1 MQQVVGDG
9 LKGQRVWV
17 AGHAGMLGS
26 ALVRALAAVGAEAL
40 TVPRA
45 ALDLRDRAAVADW
58 LADARPDMAIIAAAR
73 DMGLDLVTPEPEAR
87 RGGSVMLRLPG
98 EAAPVVDA
106 LRAEGI
112 STDGRGRILRASPG
126 IVTTDRGVD
135 LLIGGLQR
143 HAKGA

>member
-1 MQQVVGDG
+1 MIK
-9 LKGQRVWV
+9 LYAKRKASKGFAYAPDIRRFDNGTPGCV
-17 AGHAGMLGS
+17 AAITSLPAMDWHA
-26 ALVRALAAVGAEAL
+26 AQDRDAILAQNRRQ
-40 TVPRA
+40 T
-45 ALDLRDRAAVADW
+45 
-58 LADARPDMAIIAAAR
+58 ARIIAAAR
-73 DMGLDLVTPEPEAR
+73 EMGLDLVTPEPEAR

-126 IVTTDRGVD
+126 VVTTDGGVD